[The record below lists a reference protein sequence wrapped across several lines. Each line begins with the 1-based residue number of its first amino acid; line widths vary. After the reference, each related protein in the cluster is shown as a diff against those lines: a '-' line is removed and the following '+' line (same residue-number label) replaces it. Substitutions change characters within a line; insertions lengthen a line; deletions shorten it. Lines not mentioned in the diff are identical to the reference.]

1 MSFHKNLITLS
12 IFAVITPSAF
22 AQQEQSAVT
31 VQTLETI
38 QVQAHP
44 LVQTAADFAVVDHV
58 VDQKALSER
67 ATTIGDALADELG
80 VYSNQFGTGASR
92 PVIRGQD
99 GPRVKVLQHAS
110 ETADVSTLSPDH
122 AVTVD
127 PILAKQVEVIRG
139 PSTLLYG
146 AGTVG
151 GLVNVTDQK
160 IPTQMPEDG
169 LEGAVGLRYNS
180 GSDEKLASAGVTAG
194 IGENFALRVEG
205 SKRKANNYIAHAGY
219 FTEHSHHE
227 EDENGNEIEEI
238 HREKARRVD
247 NTFAEGQTVNIGGSW
262 IHDRGF
268 VGLSYS
274 NRQDQYGLPGHSHEY
289 HDCHPHGNELHCGGH
304 GPAPQ
309 PDPNA
314 VEEEHAH
321 GGPWV
326 DLESHRYDMRTE
338 LNNPFAG
345 FDKLRAH
352 ASFTDYEHDELEE
365 NEVISNFKSKGYDAR
380 LELVHVPVAG
390 WEGVIGTQYS
400 QQKINLA
407 ASEHDHHEDGDEDD
421 EEHHVHGSGVVMP
434 DTRTQKYSLFALE
447 HKQLGDVHV
456 ELGARVDHQKV
467 KVDSEQKDYSGTGV
481 SASAAANWEFAP
493 NYKLSIVGS
502 HQQRLPLA
510 QELYADGLHFATNTY
525 EFGNPDLDKETSNNL
540 ELGLH
545 YEGDKLDYHVHVYHN
560 WFDDYIYGETVAQNG
575 NLRGVHYTQDKARF
589 YGTEAQAGYQ
599 INDMYKL
606 SVFGDYV
613 RGKIEA
619 ENAPRVP
626 AGRLGTKVEA
636 DFADGWSGLAE
647 YYHVFNQDK
656 IASYEDETQGY
667 NMVNLGLSYANTIA
681 DKNAYRVYFKANN
694 LLDDQVYSHTS
705 FLSNIPQ
712 VGRNFTVGV
721 QYDF

>member
-1 MSFHKNLITLS
+1 MSFPKNLITLS
-12 IFAVITPSAF
+12 IFAVVAPTVF
-22 AQQEQSAVT
+22 AEQSSSSIP
-31 VQTLETI
+31 VQTLDTI

-44 LVQTAADFAVVDHV
+44 LVQTAADFAVADHV

-80 VYSNQFGTGASR
+80 VYSNQYGSGSSR

-169 LEGAVGLRYNS
+169 LEGSVGVRYNS
-180 GSDEKLASAGVTAG
+180 GSDEKLANAGVTAG
-194 IGENFALRVEG
+194 IGENFALRIEG
-205 SKRKANNYIAHAGY
+205 SKRKANDYIAPDY
-219 FTEHSHHE
+219 FHEHD
-227 EDENGNEIEEI
+227 DEL
-238 HREKARRVD
+238 EKERRVG

-289 HDCHPHGNELHCGGH
+289 HGCVLHGDHFH
-304 GPAPQ
+304 GCPT
-309 PDPNA
+309 PDPDA
-314 VEEEHAH
+314 PAHEEH

-326 DLESHRYDMRTE
+326 DLKSERYEVRTE
-338 LNNPFAG
+338 LEQPFAG
-345 FDKLRAH
+345 VEKLRAH
-352 ASFTDYEHDELEE
+352 ASITDYEHNELEE
-365 NEVISNFKSKGYDAR
+365 SEVISNFKSKGYDGR

-390 WEGVIGTQYS
+390 WEGVIGTQIS

-434 DTRTQKYSLFALE
+434 DTKTDKFSLFALE

-467 KVDSEQKDYSGTGV
+467 KVDSDQKDYSGTGV

-493 NYKLSIVGS
+493 NYKLSVVGS

-525 EFGNPDLDKETSNNL
+525 ELGNPDLDKETSNNL

-560 WFDDYIYGETVAQNG
+560 WFDDYIYGETVAQKG
-575 NLRGVHYTQDKARF
+575 NLRGVQYTQDKARF

-667 NMVNLGLSYANTIA
+667 NMVNVGLSYANSLA
-681 DKNAYRVYFKANN
+681 DNNAYRVYFKANN

>member
-12 IFAVITPSAF
+12 IFAVVTPVAW
-22 AQQEQSAVT
+22 AQPEQSAGP

-38 QVQAHP
+38 QIQAHP
-44 LVQTAADFAVVDHV
+44 LVQTAADFAVADQVI
-58 VDQKALSER
+58 DQKVLAEG
-67 ATTIGDALADELG
+67 ATTIGDALAGQLG
-80 VYSNQFGTGASR
+80 VYSNQYGAGASR

-139 PSTLLYG
+139 PSTLLYS

-169 LEGAVGLRYNS
+169 VEGKVGLRYNS

-205 SKRKANNYIAHAGY
+205 SKRKANDYIAPDY
-219 FTEHSHHE
+219 FHDHDGEL
-227 EDENGNEIEEI
+227 
-238 HREKARRVD
+238 EKERRVG
-247 NTFAEGQTVNIGGSW
+247 NTFSEGQTVNIGGSW

-274 NRQDQYGLPGHSHEY
+274 NRQDEYGLPGHSHEY
-289 HDCHPHGNELHCGGH
+289 HECHPHGEEIHCGGH
-304 GPAPQ
+304 GASGPEPI
-309 PDPNA
+309 
-314 VEEEHAH
+314 EEEHAH

-326 DLESHRYDMRTE
+326 DLKSERYEVRTE
-338 LNNPFAG
+338 LEQPFTG
-345 FDKLRAH
+345 FEKLRAH

-365 NEVISNFKSKGYDAR
+365 NEVISNFKSKGYDGR

-400 QQKINLA
+400 QQKIDLSGS
-407 ASEHDHHEDGDEDD
+407 SESHDDHSHE
-421 EEHHVHGSGVVMP
+421 SVVMP
-434 DTRTQKYSLFALE
+434 DTKTEKYSLFGLE
-447 HKQLGDVHV
+447 HKQIGDVHV
-456 ELGARVDHQKV
+456 ELGARVEHQKV
-467 KVDSEQKDYSGTGV
+467 KVESDQKNYSDTGI
-481 SASAAANWEFAP
+481 SGSAAANWEFAP
-493 NYKLSIVGS
+493 NYKLSLVGS

-510 QELYADGLHFATNTY
+510 QELYADGIHFATNTY
-525 EFGNPDLDKETSNNL
+525 ERGNPDLDVEKSNNL
-540 ELGLH
+540 ELGFE
-545 YEGDKLDYHVHVYHN
+545 YEGDKLNYHAHVYHN
-560 WFDDYIYGETVAQNG
+560 WFDNYIYGATTDREGDFRLVD
-575 NLRGVHYTQDKARF
+575 YTQDKARF
-589 YGTEAQAGYQ
+589 YGAEAEATYAL
-599 INDMYKL
+599 NDTYKL
-606 SVFGDYV
+606 GVFGDYV
-613 RGKIEA
+613 RGKIDGD
-619 ENAPRVP
+619 NAPRVP

-647 YYHVFNQDK
+647 YYHVFKQDK
-656 IASYEDETQGY
+656 FADFEDETQGY
-667 NMVNLGLSYANTIA
+667 NMVNVGLSYANTIA
-681 DKNAYRVYFKANN
+681 DKNTYRVYLKANN

-712 VGRNFTVGV
+712 VGRNFTVGLE
-721 QYDF
+721 YDF

>member
-1 MSFHKNLITLS
+1 MSFPKNLITLS
-12 IFAVITPSAF
+12 IFAVVAPTVF
-22 AQQEQSAVT
+22 AEQSSSSIP
-31 VQTLETI
+31 VQTMDTI

-44 LVQTAADFAVVDHV
+44 LVQTAADFAVADQV

-80 VYSNQFGTGASR
+80 VYSNQYGSGSSR

-169 LEGAVGLRYNS
+169 LEGTVGLRYNS

-205 SKRKANNYIAHAGY
+205 SKRKANDYIAPDYVVEEPHGD
-219 FTEHSHHE
+219 HSHFHKE
-227 EDENGNEIEEI
+227 
-238 HREKARRVD
+238 RRVD

-289 HDCHPHGNELHCGGH
+289 HGCVLHGDHFH
-304 GPAPQ
+304 GCPT
-309 PDPNA
+309 PDPDA
-314 VEEEHAH
+314 PAHEEH

-326 DLESHRYDMRTE
+326 DLKSERYEVRTE
-338 LNNPFAG
+338 LEQPFSG
-345 FDKLRAH
+345 IEKLRAH
-352 ASFTDYEHDELEE
+352 ASITDYEHDELEE
-365 NEVISNFKSKGYDAR
+365 NEVISNFKSKGYDGR

-390 WEGVIGTQYS
+390 WEGVIGTQIS

-434 DTRTQKYSLFALE
+434 DTKTDKFSLFALE

-467 KVDSEQKDYSGTGV
+467 KVDSDQKDYSGTGV

-493 NYKLSIVGS
+493 NYKLSVVGS

-525 EFGNPDLDKETSNNL
+525 EVGNPDLDKETSNNL

-560 WFDDYIYGETVAQNG
+560 WFDDYIYGETVAQKG
-575 NLRGVHYTQDKARF
+575 NLRGVQYTQDKARF

-667 NMVNLGLSYANTIA
+667 NMVNVGLSYVNTIA
-681 DKNAYRVYFKANN
+681 DNNTYRVYFKANN

>member
-1 MSFHKNLITLS
+1 MSFPKNLITLS
-12 IFAVITPSAF
+12 IFAVVAPTVF
-22 AQQEQSAVT
+22 AEQASSSIP
-31 VQTLETI
+31 VQTMDTI

-44 LVQTAADFAVVDHV
+44 LVQTAADFAVADHV

-67 ATTIGDALADELG
+67 ASTIGDALADELG
-80 VYSNQFGTGASR
+80 VYSNQYGSGSSR

-169 LEGAVGLRYNS
+169 LEGTVGLRYNS

-205 SKRKANNYIAHAGY
+205 SKRKANDYIAPDY
-219 FTEHSHHE
+219 FHEHD
-227 EDENGNEIEEI
+227 DEL
-238 HREKARRVD
+238 EKERRVG

-289 HDCHPHGNELHCGGH
+289 HGCVLHGDHFH
-304 GPAPQ
+304 GCPTPNPEAPAH
-309 PDPNA
+309 
-314 VEEEHAH
+314 EEH

-326 DLESHRYDMRTE
+326 DLKSERYEVRTE
-338 LNNPFAG
+338 LEQPFAG
-345 FDKLRAH
+345 VEKLRAY
-352 ASFTDYEHDELEE
+352 ASITDYEHDELEE
-365 NEVISNFKSKGYDAR
+365 NEVISNFKSKGYDGR

-390 WEGVIGTQYS
+390 WEGVIGTQIS

-434 DTRTQKYSLFALE
+434 DTKTDKFSLFALE

-467 KVDSEQKDYSGTGV
+467 KVDSDQKDYSGTGI

-493 NYKLSIVGS
+493 NYKLSVVGS

-525 EFGNPDLDKETSNNL
+525 EVGNPDLDKETSNNL

-560 WFDDYIYGETVAQNG
+560 WFDDYIYGETVAQKG
-575 NLRGVHYTQDKARF
+575 NLRGVQYTQDKARF

-613 RGKIEA
+613 RGKIEG

-667 NMVNLGLSYANTIA
+667 NMVNVGLSYANSIA
-681 DKNAYRVYFKANN
+681 DNNAYRVYFKANN

>member
-22 AQQEQSAVT
+22 AQQEEATVA

-44 LVQTAADFAVVDHV
+44 LIQTAADFAVADHV

-122 AVTVD
+122 TVTVD
-127 PILAKQVEVIRG
+127 LILAKQVEVIRG

-169 LEGAVGLRYNS
+169 LEGTVGLRYNS

-194 IGENFALRVEG
+194 ISENFALRVEG

-407 ASEHDHHEDGDEDD
+407 GGADEHEGHSHSS
-421 EEHHVHGSGVVMP
+421 VLMA
-434 DTRTQKYSLFALE
+434 DTKTEKYSLFGLE
-447 HKQLGDVHV
+447 HKQIGDVHV
-456 ELGARVDHQKV
+456 ELGARVEHQKID
-467 KVDSEQKDYSGTGV
+467 VDSTQKNYSDTGV
-481 SASAAANWEFAP
+481 SGSAAANWEFAP
-493 NYKLSIVGS
+493 NYKLSVVGS

-510 QELYADGLHFATNTY
+510 QELYADGVHFATNTY
-525 EFGNPDLDKETSNNL
+525 ERGNQDLDVEKSNNL

-560 WFDDYIYGETVAQNG
+560 WFDNYIYGSTTDSEGDFRLVD
-575 NLRGVHYTQDKARF
+575 YTQDKARF

-647 YYHVFNQDK
+647 YYHVFNQGK